1 LFHSPAL
8 SGTIRAASFAI
19 VPLSL
24 AILLGEM
31 LRGVEQPVRSQLLQ
45 GVLIP
50 LGTAVGIL
58 LLGWRYG
65 STGGAVAFVVG
76 CSLAASAGL
85 FFWVA
90 ATPELRRVEPEY
102 HVEPLLRGGMYQF
115 PYQCLVM
122 LLNWAPFISLGI
134 FASTRETGVFGV
146 AWRLSLFVAIVPLA
160 LDAIAA
166 PRVAALHAAGDRV
179 SLRRLY
185 QTATLA
191 LVAVTLPIGAGFAL
205 FRGELLGIFGSA
217 FESGGFVL
225 LPLVLL
231 RLMMAAMGPA
241 NVTLLMTG
249 HERSLRNVL
258 FIAALFSIV
267 GNAVLI
273 ESYGAVGAAWASGGA
288 LALGSCLATISVRR
302 HLGFWPF
309 PHTRMAIRDL
319 VLVLR
324 PGPQGSRAQ

>member
-24 AILLGEM
+24 AILVGEM
-31 LRGVEQPVRSQLLQ
+31 LRAVEQPVRSQLLQ

-58 LLGWRYG
+58 LLGSRYG
-65 STGGAVAFVVG
+65 STGAAVALVVG
-76 CSLAASAGL
+76 CSLAALVGF
-85 FFWVA
+85 FFWVT

-102 HVEPLLRGGMYQF
+102 EVELMLRGAMYQF
-115 PYQCLVM
+115 PYQCFGM
-122 LLNWAPFISLGI
+122 LMNWAPFISLGI
-134 FASTRETGVFGV
+134 FASTSETGVFGV

-205 FRGELLGIFGSA
+205 FRGELLGIFGGA
-217 FESGGFVL
+217 FESGGIVL

-249 HERSLRNVL
+249 HERNLRNVL
-258 FIAALFSIV
+258 FIAASFSIV

-288 LALGSCLATISVRR
+288 LALGSCLAAISVRR

-309 PHTRMAIRDL
+309 PHTRMAVRDL
-319 VLVLR
+319 ALVLR
-324 PGPQGSRAQ
+324 PGPQGLGK